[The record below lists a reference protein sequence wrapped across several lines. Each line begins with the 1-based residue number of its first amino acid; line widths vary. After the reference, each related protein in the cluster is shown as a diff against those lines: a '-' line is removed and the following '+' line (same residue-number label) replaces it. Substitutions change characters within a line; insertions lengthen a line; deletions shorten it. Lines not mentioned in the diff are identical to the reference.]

1 MRILLNAWAVDVIM
15 DHQSPTLRA
24 RNVPRWKRG
33 APYIIS
39 GTISGMY
46 SYRCGVKFYPRKF
59 GKADIPMALAPML
72 ENQVSSTI

>member
-1 MRILLNAWAVDVIM
+1 M

-24 RNVPRWKRG
+24 RHVPRWKRG
-33 APYIIS
+33 RLTSFQEQFPECIPV
-39 GTISGMY
+39 
-46 SYRCGVKFYPRKF
+46 GVGSNFYPRKF